1 MNILPILI
9 SQTERFLAEGEPIHP
24 AVKAAAQQVV
34 DNSKKP

>member
-1 MNILPILI
+1 MSLLPILI

-24 AVKAAAQQVV
+24 AVRAAAQQVV